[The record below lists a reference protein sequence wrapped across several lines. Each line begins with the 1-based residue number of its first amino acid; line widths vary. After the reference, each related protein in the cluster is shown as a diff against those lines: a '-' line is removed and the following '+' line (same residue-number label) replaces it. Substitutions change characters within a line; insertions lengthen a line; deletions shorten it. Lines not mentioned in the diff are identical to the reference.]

1 MPWFRWKN
9 KKKQQDAPDG
19 ALTEIPAAPAE
30 PEAAQQSVTAA
41 TTATGAE
48 ADALR
53 SKRRRGSRGGRGRK
67 RPAGEGGASDAASA
81 AAEKTTKE
89 PARENAARSQRAE
102 RAADR
107 RRTGGQSSGTQ
118 RRRQP
123 PRRAPLPAAKRELL
137 ISVDIGEQR
146 VAVIEDDRVAE
157 VYLERPERRS
167 IAGNIYLGV
176 VDNVLPG
183 MEAAFVEIGLEKNGF
198 LYVDEIV
205 VPELEGKRH
214 HGKKIQDLIS
224 RGEQL
229 LVQAVKD
236 PMKTKGARL
245 TTEIS
250 LPGRFLVYVPNGE
263 GLGVSRRLEDAER
276 ARLKDIIKGLEV
288 KEGGVIVRTAAE
300 GASAEDVERDLVF
313 LQRLWKTIQARAK
326 GASAPSLVY
335 QEAELPLRIVRDLF
349 AGDFVSA
356 QVDNERTHK
365 RIVSYLKKTSPHMIE
380 RVHRYK
386 EKESLFESSGVEKEI
401 ASTLDRRV
409 DLPSGGYLVFDYAE
423 AFTVIDVNTGR
434 FVGSRSKNSNQRLED
449 TITKNNLEA
458 VKEVVRQLR
467 LRDIG
472 GIIVI
477 DFIDMANPK
486 NRASVEDAL
495 RQELE
500 RDRTKTYVVE
510 ISPLGLVEMTRQNV
524 TDGPREILTRK
535 CPTCAGDGIVV
546 SDHTVAMQIERKLRA
561 LAAPSNR
568 VQAYKVALHPRVLE
582 LLVGSGGSRLAAIE
596 EATRRRFFLVPA
608 EGHIHAD
615 HFEVVAEGKLVDLQ
629 PSSPLVEGST
639 VELKLG
645 EVGRYDATAAAG
657 KIEGVDVLVADA
669 AKLVGK
675 KATVTIGRVLEGQ
688 AFATIVAAGEGG
700 EGPITFES
708 EAEKPTRAP
717 AKRKPTAAPDGEDG
731 DEAVVAETDDLA
743 VADESA
749 EADDEGIADAV
760 DEATMT
766 SGCGGRGRRARCRRR
781 HAREEA
787 HPPWLA
793 WRPSPPQAGRRR
805 RRRGRCRR
813 GRRSRGRR
821 RRREHRRRCRRRAGS
836 GGRADANG
844 AVTEKP
850 KPSSPR
856 PRPPPDDA
864 DPCSRRPRCA
874 RSRSRGAA
882 GRDCRAAGRG
892 GRNSRRD
899 GRRRLGRGRFD
910 ARGRC
915 QRSRAAVTDG
925 EAPVVKRK
933 TRRGSRGGKNRRK
946 KPAGAAA
953 GLAAEGEAERR
964 VGGCRRPG
972 RERRHRHRRGRRR
985 GRRSRSQSPS
995 RSRRRSRP
1003 STRRRQ
1009 LQSPWPR
1016 RSEPPS
1022 RTSLQ
1027 RPSPT
1032 IRATCRCPNGSTIS
1046 TAGDGRISL
1055 HSFGLRA
1062 PARIFR
1068 AREQPPMSYAIIS
1081 LGGKQYRVSEGQRL
1095 LVDRL
1100 ATEDGKTFTPDVLLV
1115 GGDGAASLSP
1125 KDVTVTVKVV
1135 GQQRGPKIRIGKY
1148 KKRTGYKRHTGFRAA
1163 LTQIEIES
1171 IGGKKK
1177 AAAKPKAAPAAAAKP
1192 KAAAAAKPK
1201 AADVAPE
1208 TVKEDES

>member
-1 MPWFRWKN
+1 MLCARARYNEERHSLPWFRWKN
-9 KKKQQDAPDG
+9 KKNEQDAPIG
-19 ALTEIPAAPAE
+19 ATTDVSAPPAE
-30 PEAAQQSVTAA
+30 APTQGAPSEAQPQSGSQTSGETEAA
-41 TTATGAE
+41 
-48 ADALR
+48 R
-53 SKRRRGSRGGRGRK
+53 NRRRRGSRGGRGRK
-67 RPAGEGGASDAASA
+67 RPAGEGA
-81 AAEKTTKE
+81 AAGEAGDEENGKPERATKAAPREKQE
-89 PARENAARSQRAE
+89 QSQRAE

-107 RRTGGQSSGTQ
+107 RRTGQAGGGSQ

-214 HGKKIQDLIS
+214 GKKIQDLIS

-250 LPGRFLVYVPNGE
+250 LPGRFLVYVPNGD

-313 LQRLWKTIQARAK
+313 LQRLWKTIQARATS
-326 GASAPSLVY
+326 GTAPALVY

-386 EKESLFESSGVEKEI
+386 EKEPLFESSGVEKEI

-434 FVGSRSKNSNQRLED
+434 FVGSRSKNSTQRLED

-486 NRASVEDAL
+486 NRASVENAL
-495 RQELE
+495 REELE

-546 SDHTVAMQIERKLRA
+546 SDHTVAMQVERRLRA
-561 LAAPSNR
+561 LASPGNR
-568 VQAYKVALHPRVLE
+568 VQAYRVALHPRVLE
-582 LLVGSGGSRLAAIE
+582 LVVGPGGSRLAAIE
-596 EATRRRFFLVPA
+596 EATRRRFFLVAA
-608 EGHIHAD
+608 EGHAHTD
-615 HFEVVAEGKLVDLQ
+615 HFDLLAEGKLVDLQ
-629 PSSPLVEGST
+629 PTSPLAEGST
-639 VELKLG
+639 IELKLG
-645 EVGRYDATAAAG
+645 ELGRYDATAGAG
-657 KIEGVDVLVADA
+657 KVDGFDVLVAEA
-669 AKLVGK
+669 ATLVGK
-675 KATVTIGRVLEGQ
+675 KATVTIGRVLDGQ
-688 AFATIVAAGEGG
+688 AFATLALTGNEG

-717 AKRKPTAAPDGEDG
+717 ARRKPATAADGGTPDVE
-731 DEAVVAETDDLA
+731 ESE
-743 VADESA
+743 VADELVDGDVSV
-749 EADDEGIADAV
+749 DLDEV
-760 DEATMT
+760 DELDDAEDSTDGDGAVASDGT
-766 SGCGGRGRRARCRRR
+766 TPAKKRTRRGSRG
-781 HAREEA
+781 
-787 HPPWLA
+787 
-793 WRPSPPQAGRRR
+793 GRRR
-805 RRRGRCRR
+805 RKPATAGEETPGEAEGEAEGDEPQTTGEANAGEPGIAVVAKDDEPQTTGEAVEVSEAEAETNGAVERPATQP
-813 GRRSRGRR
+813 RR
-821 RRREHRRRCRRRAGS
+821 RRAPRIHVPGDPDSAPPSPEVVQEAIAETDGE
-836 GGRADANG
+836 ALNG
-844 AVTEKP
+844 AAT
-850 KPSSPR
+850 
-856 PRPPPDDA
+856 DDA
-864 DPCSRRPRCA
+864 E
-874 RSRSRGAA
+874 
-882 GRDCRAAGRG
+882 
-892 GRNSRRD
+892 
-899 GRRRLGRGRFD
+899 D
-910 ARGRC
+910 A
-915 QRSRAAVTDG
+915 G

-933 TRRGSRGGKNRRK
+933 TRRGSRGGRNRRK
-946 KPAGAAA
+946 KPAGAATALDGENGAAVSVAESADDATPTDESELTGLSPVTELNA
-953 GLAAEGEAERR
+953 GPVDRGEIVTESTDDPA
-964 VGGCRRPG
+964 VIGF
-972 RERRHRHRRGRRR
+972 
-985 GRRSRSQSPS
+985 SRSPELDVAAVEATESVSAPELHV
-995 RSRRRSRP
+995 P
-1003 STRRRQ
+1003 EVAEHG
-1009 LQSPWPR
+1009 
-1016 RSEPPS
+1016 SES
-1022 RTSLQ
+1022 DS
-1027 RPSPT
+1027 
-1032 IRATCRCPNGSTIS
+1032 
-1046 TAGDGRISL
+1046 
-1055 HSFGLRA
+1055 
-1062 PARIFR
+1062 
-1068 AREQPPMSYAIIS
+1068 E
-1081 LGGKQYRVSEGQRL
+1081 SEGTGGYVPMAEWL
-1095 LVDRL
+1095 DDFDR
-1100 ATEDGKTFTPDVLLV
+1100 
-1115 GGDGAASLSP
+1115 
-1125 KDVTVTVKVV
+1125 
-1135 GQQRGPKIRIGKY
+1135 R
-1148 KKRTGYKRHTGFRAA
+1148 
-1163 LTQIEIES
+1163 
-1171 IGGKKK
+1171 
-1177 AAAKPKAAPAAAAKP
+1177 
-1192 KAAAAAKPK
+1192 
-1201 AADVAPE
+1201 
-1208 TVKEDES
+1208 